1 MPNRYY
7 ENLIDKE
14 LAELLAEGDIKAFE
28 EIYNR
33 YWLSLFNKAIQII
46 KDASAGK
53 DITQDVFVSLWANRK
68 KTDIQNLRAYLYSSV
83 RLKVFQ
89 TLRNHAI
96 SQKHLEKI
104 NAIAFVRNTEE
115 QLRLNEVQSQLDL
128 HLSNLPN
135 KCQEVFRLSRIDHL
149 SNREIAE
156 KLDISSKT
164 VEGHITHALKYL
176 RSNLTDFIT
185 ILIFFILF

>member
-89 TLRNHAI
+89 TLRNHTI

-176 RSNLTDFIT
+176 RSNLADFIT